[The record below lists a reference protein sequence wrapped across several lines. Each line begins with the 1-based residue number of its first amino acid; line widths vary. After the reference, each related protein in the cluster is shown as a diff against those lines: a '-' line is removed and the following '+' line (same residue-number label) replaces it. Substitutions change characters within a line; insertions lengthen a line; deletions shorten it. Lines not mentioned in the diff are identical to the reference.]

1 MSLIL
6 TRAVIRG
13 GRIEVDEPID
23 LPDGSEVAV
32 SLVGTTNSTET
43 DDEMSAEE
51 IADMLTAMDCME
63 PLEWTDEEQS
73 AWAVSRQARKEW
85 EKSQFVERA
94 EKLRRNFE

>member
-6 TRAVIRG
+6 TKAVIRG
-13 GRIEVDEPID
+13 GRVEVEEPID

-32 SLVGTTNSTET
+32 SLLNSADFAKS
-43 DDEMSAEE
+43 DDEMSPEE
-51 IADMLTAMDCME
+51 IARILTAMDHLV
-63 PLEWTDEEQS
+63 PLELTDEERS
-73 AWAVSRQARKEW
+73 AWEVERQARKAW

>member
-6 TRAVIRG
+6 TKAVIRG
-13 GRIEVDEPID
+13 GRVEVNSPID

-32 SLVGTTNSTET
+32 SLIDTTNSAEA
-43 DDEMSAEE
+43 DDDMSAAE
-51 IADMLTAMDCME
+51 IADMLTAMDHME

-73 AWAVSRQARKEW
+73 AWEVSRQARKEW